1 MLDKKF
7 LELILVV
14 GYGFSVFL
22 RRCYYPERNLGFLQT
37 RLPLVLSVELGCCIV
52 LLAFRL
58 SPLFRPLLNSF
69 SSLFSL

>member
-14 GYGFSVFL
+14 EYGFSVFL

-37 RLPLVLSVELGCCIV
+37 RLPLVLSVELGC
-52 LLAFRL
+52 
-58 SPLFRPLLNSF
+58 
-69 SSLFSL
+69 